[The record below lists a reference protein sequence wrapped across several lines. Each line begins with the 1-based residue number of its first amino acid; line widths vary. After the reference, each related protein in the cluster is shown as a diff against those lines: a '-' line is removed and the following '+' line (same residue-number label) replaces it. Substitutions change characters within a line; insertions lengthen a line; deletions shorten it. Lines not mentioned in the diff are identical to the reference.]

1 MNIKSFAIVL
11 KNNSISELGFKNLLK
26 SVNDTA
32 SNIDLNRF
40 DAVTPNEA
48 NHILN
53 ELNLKWNYPWE
64 GSVIEEK
71 IYRLKKSA
79 YSTRSKEK
87 RIACSLSHY
96 ILWKRCIELNEPILI
111 FEHDAVII
119 KTIPNNLIYLKYD
132 VTGINDPRGATRKAN
147 VFHNIVQNSKEDFI
161 SVPIID
167 DLNIPQGLAGNSAY
181 IIKPSGAERLLYL
194 CKELGLWPND
204 AIMCQQLVPNM
215 GVTKTYYTKV
225 QGLQSTT
232 SL

>member
-11 KNNSISELGFKNLLK
+11 KDNDISELGFKNLLK
-26 SVNDTA
+26 SVKDTA

-40 DAVTPNEA
+40 NAVTPNEA

-119 KTIPNNLIYLKYD
+119 KTIPNNLIHLKYD
-132 VTGINDPRGATRKAN
+132 VIGINDPRGATRKAN
-147 VFHNIVQNSKEDFI
+147 VFHSIVQNSKEDFI
-161 SVPIID
+161 SVPVID

-204 AIMCQQLVPNM
+204 SIMCQQLVPNM